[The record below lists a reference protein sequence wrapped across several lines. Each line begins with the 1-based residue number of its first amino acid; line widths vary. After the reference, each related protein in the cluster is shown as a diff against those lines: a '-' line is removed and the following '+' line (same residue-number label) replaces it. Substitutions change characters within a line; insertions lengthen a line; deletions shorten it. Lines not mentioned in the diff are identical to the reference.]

1 MKINLRLKKHLWP
14 GPGHNRLNQKV
25 PIEKMMTLSAER
37 SSTGLAANGCCEPR
51 AAGLKSRPSLMQQID
66 SPNRSKTCAAMQREK
81 PTLVATAARS
91 EGSMT
96 ELRDN
101 AANKTASWD

>member
-66 SPNRSKTCAAMQREK
+66 SPNRSKSCAAMQREK